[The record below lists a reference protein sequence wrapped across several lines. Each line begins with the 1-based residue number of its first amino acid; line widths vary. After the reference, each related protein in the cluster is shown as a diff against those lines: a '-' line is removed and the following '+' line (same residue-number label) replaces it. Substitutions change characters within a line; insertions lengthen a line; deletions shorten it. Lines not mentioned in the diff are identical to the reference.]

1 MLKLKRKVHNKHL
14 YRRRETGFT
23 MVEIIVALA
32 VLSTSML
39 AVFGTLRMC
48 TMANSSSQRL
58 TESVLLAEKLLA
70 EATLNDKITY
80 RTTKGSE
87 GQFSWQI
94 QTAPT
99 EMDNLAAIGIKIQ
112 WLNQQKPQ
120 EYQLNSLMHISV
132 LMEGK

>member
-1 MLKLKRKVHNKHL
+1 
-14 YRRRETGFT
+14 

-32 VLSTSML
+32 ILSTSML

-48 TMANSSSQRL
+48 AVANSSSQRL

-70 EATLNDKITY
+70 EASLNDKITY
-80 RTTKGSE
+80 RTTRGSE

-120 EYQLNSLMHISV
+120 EYQLYSLIHIPA
-132 LMEGK
+132 LMESQ